1 MKLIKKGILMFLEY
15 FLSFGVYFI
24 TALAVFALF
33 LFLYAKVTPYDDY
46 RMIFEQNNTASAL
59 GFGGA
64 VLGVSI
70 PMYSALVHS
79 VSYSDFAMWA
89 SVAMAVQLIFA
100 LILTRLGGKFSVKQH
115 IENGD
120 VAAGVMMAFMSIAIG
135 LLNAGSMSY

>member
-1 MKLIKKGILMFLEY
+1 MFLEY
-15 FLSFGVYFI
+15 FFSFALYFS
-24 TALAVFALF
+24 TALAVFTLF
-33 LFLYAKVTPYDDY
+33 LLLYAKVTPYDDY

-64 VLGVSI
+64 VLGLSI

-79 VSYSDFAMWA
+79 ISYSDFAMWA
-89 SVAMAVQLIFA
+89 GVAMAVQLIFA
-100 LILTRLGGKFSVKQH
+100 FILTRLSGKFSVKEH

-120 VAAGVMMAFMSIAIG
+120 TAAGIMMAFMSISIG

>member
-1 MKLIKKGILMFLEY
+1 MFLEY
-15 FLSFGVYFI
+15 FLSFGLYFT
-24 TALAVFALF
+24 TALAVFTLF

-46 RMIFEQNNTASAL
+46 QMIFEQNNTASAL

-70 PMYSALVHS
+70 PMYSALIHS
-79 VSYSDFAMWA
+79 VSYSDFAMWGG
-89 SVAMAVQLIFA
+89 VAMAIQLIFA
-100 LILTRLGGKFSVKQH
+100 FILTRLGGKFSVKTH

-120 VAAGVMMAFMSIAIG
+120 IAAGVMMAFMSIAIG

>member
-1 MKLIKKGILMFLEY
+1 MFLEY
-15 FLSFGVYFI
+15 FLSFGLYFA

-33 LFLYAKVTPYDDY
+33 LFLYALVTPYDDY

-64 VLGVSI
+64 VLGLCI
-70 PMYSALVHS
+70 PLYSALVHS
-79 VSYSDFAMWA
+79 VSYTDFAMWA
-89 SVAMAVQLIFA
+89 GVAMAVQLVLAF
-100 LILTRLGGKFSVKQH
+100 LLTRLGGKFSVKTH

-120 VAAGVMMAFMSIAIG
+120 VAAGIMMAFTSVSIG